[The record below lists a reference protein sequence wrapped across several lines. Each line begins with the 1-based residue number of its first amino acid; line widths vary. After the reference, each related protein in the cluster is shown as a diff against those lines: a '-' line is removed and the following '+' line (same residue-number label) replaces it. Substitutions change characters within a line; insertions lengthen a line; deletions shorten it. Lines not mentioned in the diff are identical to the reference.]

1 MIKFGCRA
9 EDSRLRTA
17 ARLANLIA
25 MICLV
30 AWRVLWLTLLNR
42 TDPKLPATLVLTEF
56 EILLLDRLVPPAED
70 SHRGTVGDVPNR
82 LARLS
87 G

>member
-1 MIKFGCRA
+1 
-9 EDSRLRTA
+9 
-17 ARLANLIA
+17 
-25 MICLV
+25 
-30 AWRVLWLTLLNR
+30 
-42 TDPKLPATLVLTEF
+42 
-56 EILLLDRLVPPAED
+56 LVPPAED